1 MLQRGSSNPEGSL
14 VVFTDTKMNA
24 DVACCSV
31 RIRLR
36 SRHRLA
42 TLGSGK
48 LRVECVPHTEQSSH
62 SRTVSECF
70 PSCEQ

>member
-36 SRHRLA
+36 SRIDRRRLA
-42 TLGSGK
+42 QANYALNASLTPNSL
-48 LRVECVPHTEQSSH
+48 P
-62 SRTVSECF
+62 TVVR
-70 PSCEQ
+70 